1 MSQYGSFNPS
11 AVVKLV
17 LGTVFFTLFGCEESS
32 APQKA
37 TPKKTTVAKVEKQK
51 KRDVILCF
59 GNSLTEGY
67 GLNSE
72 ESYPNLL
79 QNKLDSFGYDYEVVN
94 AGLSGETTAG
104 GRGRLNWVLKN
115 NVNIFILELGANDG
129 LRGIPLKTTNDNL
142 KDIIDTVKAKS
153 PNVEIV
159 LAGMQIPPNLG
170 IEYTNGFESI
180 FPNLAKTHKIHL
192 IPFLLEGVAG
202 NPSLNQAD
210 GIHPTTEGTKRV
222 VENVWKVIESLL
234 VK

>member
-37 TPKKTTVAKVEKQK
+37 APKKSTVAKVEKQK

-67 GLNSE
+67 GLKSE
-72 ESYPNLL
+72 ESYPSLL
-79 QNKLDSFGYDYEVVN
+79 QNKLDSFGYNYEVVN

-115 NVNIFILELGANDG
+115 KVNIFILELGANDG
-129 LRGIPLKTTNDNL
+129 LRGIPLKTTDDNL
-142 KDIIDTVKAKS
+142 KDIIDTVKATI

-170 IEYTNGFESI
+170 KEYTDGFESI
-180 FPNLAKTHKIHL
+180 FPNLAKAHEVHL
-192 IPFLLEGVAG
+192 IPFLLEGIAG
-202 NPSLNQAD
+202 NPILNQAD
-210 GIHPTTEGTKRV
+210 GIHPTAEGTKRV
-222 VENVWKVIESLL
+222 VENVWKVIEPLL

>member
-1 MSQYGSFNPS
+1 MSNYGSFNPS
-11 AVVKLV
+11 AVAKLV
-17 LGTVFFTLFGCEESS
+17 LGAVFFTLFGCGESS
-32 APQKA
+32 VPEKSAS
-37 TPKKTTVAKVEKQK
+37 KKSVVKKIEKQK

-115 NVNIFILELGANDG
+115 KVNIFILELGANDG

-142 KDIIDTVKAKS
+142 KDIIDTVKATKYQ
-153 PNVEIV
+153 NQEKAFRVVTTEKNDV
-159 LAGMQIPPNLG
+159 GKR
-170 IEYTNGFESI
+170 ESI
-180 FPNLAKTHKIHL
+180 QQALSAH
-192 IPFLLEGVAG
+192 AG
-202 NPSLNQAD
+202 LDVCFKA
-210 GIHPTTEGTKRV
+210 I
-222 VENVWKVIESLL
+222 L
-234 VK
+234 